1 MGSAIFNILATIIN
15 IANTFLI
22 SRIQR
27 NMFDSYMEFEKNITV
42 VTLQEKK
49 LIYETFW
56 KELDNLTVITKD
68 VQKLKENYTKKLVEI
83 DALVNKID
91 STL

>member
-1 MGSAIFNILATIIN
+1 MESAIFNILVTIIN

-22 SRIQR
+22 SKIQR
-27 NMFDSYMEFEKNITV
+27 NIFDSYMEFEKKITI

-68 VQKLKENYTKKLVEI
+68 VQKLKDNYTKKLVEI
-83 DALVNKID
+83 DVLVNKID